1 MKKLMPFVIAAAL
14 VRVAAAQSVYPNIEY
29 GDTVTLSGTAA
40 DTAVTVAGTL
50 VVPSGAVGAQVAAT
64 TVTFG
69 SPSGSVAPAEIR
81 VTGGKF
87 GNSHGS
93 NGPTTVNLGDD
104 GGSGRFLV
112 TGGELGVAVLNVSAN
127 AAADGNGY
135 IDYARVEGGTARFRT
150 LVNNKASSTARL
162 VVAGKSTIGPAH
174 GWYPLVYS
182 GTGAFE
188 VASENGAPVYIDMS
202 NLPMTWNT
210 AGTVVRFTG
219 NADFTLASQNASYV
233 AEYRRG
239 LTFANNG
246 AVTLRLNSTHRFEA
260 NGIIGSGVT
269 NLYIKE
275 SAKLTLDANTTNQV
289 RDVTGES
296 TTVIRGNGVLEADAS
311 ARDIAINVPFGG
323 SVTLRKTGSHAL
335 TLGALAASVSAIRL
349 DEGVLK
355 VSGSMLATNLSAA
368 AGTSIVVDGG
378 ILIIGEGPVS
388 LGCESISR
396 ENGGFLSLRV
406 SAKAPPTFRSGM
418 QIEVDEYIL
427 DGVPQPA
434 GTHALGGATI
444 VVPTSSY
451 PFVGAGQTV
460 TIAENHADTD
470 VIVNGHLI
478 VTGGTSATGYGTVVH
493 LGSPLPTLE
502 PAVIEVLGGT
512 FGYAHSSGAV
522 GLRLGEDGGNGR
534 LLAKG
539 GVCAFATVSIAAATA
554 TNETGYID
562 YARVEGGTLRLRS
575 TANDSSYTGRIVV
588 ASSQGWL
595 GGEHGWGATTFTK
608 GAFVIE
614 SENGADIR
622 WQYTN
627 QHLTFNSTDVPVVFR
642 GDGSVTFHQEEAAT
656 FIIFNRGCRFDNA
669 GWVAF
674 NGLGDARF
682 TSSGILGENVAGLAL
697 KSRAF
702 ATFYANRTNTVRNVT
717 ATDKS
722 CYVNG
727 SGTLIL
733 DSTAQD
739 VVFGATVRG
748 DALKVEKRGAGAIT
762 FDLNATN
769 LPHFAAAEG
778 GDMRILGELT
788 TADMTIDGRSDILVD
803 GGRWTVGPGFS
814 LAAGTIA
821 KTNCGSIVVMA
832 TSSSAPSFPAGAE
845 FDANEYWL
853 DGVRQEDGTYTVG
866 GATVHVATFDESG
879 LVIWTNE
886 SDTQTDYT
894 FAAGSSYLGM
904 LLKTPPSSLSFE
916 GGDLTLGSSGITVN
930 VTEGSAL
937 TNDFNLPIALGAS
950 QQWNLG
956 PSTTTFRGPISPA
969 SGAVGFQTLDVRST
983 GEVAFRT
990 TNSTFCG
997 NLVVTA
1003 QTIRVSGENAFGSG
1017 SVGGKVTL
1025 KVNRAT
1031 TSSPDVCRF
1040 EGATVDQPV
1049 TFSIATA
1056 GNNNYGL
1063 VFAPGTTNVFK
1074 GFVALPQWTYF
1085 GANGLVVFEKG
1096 FMLREYTRQYLGGGA
1111 TVIIRD
1117 RLNLGD
1123 NWGSRGMY
1131 PSSDNG
1137 RLSNKFLLDAN
1148 VEYSSSPMGFCI
1160 EFDGEWHMLRDYCF
1174 TCGYLR
1180 GPNVYNTIHLN
1191 GHPQRVEKFEGI
1203 GNVSSTNAP
1212 AFLELSTPPGYSFTN
1227 RVVFAGHAGVK
1238 MVGGGEVVLKSEAT
1252 SDGSVEVESGVMELD
1267 GTWLNA
1273 SAVSVSGAGV
1283 LKIGVASGQAFGPTV
1298 SLRLSGTGGIE
1309 IPENKILHVGE
1320 FYLNGSDEPQRPGL
1334 YGSAQT
1340 GGLVRG
1346 GSVQVGEVGTILMF
1360 R

>member
-14 VRVAAAQSVYPNIEY
+14 VRAAAAQSVYPNIEY

-40 DTAVTVAGTL
+40 DAAVTVAGTL
-50 VVPSGAVGAQVAAT
+50 VVPSGAVGAQAAAT

-69 SPSGSVAPAEIR
+69 SPSGSANPAEIR
-81 VTGGKF
+81 VTGGNF
-87 GNSHGS
+87 GNAHGS
-93 NGPTTVNLGDD
+93 TKSTTVNLGDA
-104 GGSGRFLV
+104 GGSGRFVV
-112 TGGELGVAVLNVSAN
+112 TSGTLGVAMLNISAN
-127 AAADGNGY
+127 TADDGNGY
-135 IDYARVEGGTARFRT
+135 IDYARVEGGTAKFRA

-162 VVAGKSTIGPAH
+162 VVAGASTIGSAH
-174 GWYPLVYS
+174 GWYPTVYS

-188 VASENGAPVYIDMS
+188 VTSENGALINVDMG
-202 NLPMTWNT
+202 NIYPTWNT

-219 NADFTLASQNASYV
+219 NADCTIKSSGGVTLAYN
-233 AEYRRG
+233 RG
-239 LTFANNG
+239 FTFANNG
-246 AVTLRLNSTHRFEA
+246 ALTFVDNSTHVFYA
-260 NGIIGSGVT
+260 NGIVGGGVT
-269 NLYIKE
+269 NVFLKT
-275 SAKLTLDANTTNQV
+275 SALVSLGANTTNAV
-289 RDVTGES
+289 RDVTGVAS
-296 TTVIRGNGVLEADAS
+296 TIVKGSGVLEADAS
-311 ARDIAINVPFGG
+311 ARDIAIDVPFGG

-335 TLGALAASVSAIRL
+335 TLGKLVASVPAIRL
-349 DEGVLK
+349 DEGELK
-355 VSGSMLATNLSAA
+355 VSGTLLATNLTAA

-478 VTGGTSATGYGTVVH
+478 VTGGTSATGYGTVIH
-493 LGSPLPTLE
+493 LGSPLPTIE

-512 FGYAHSSGAV
+512 FGYGHGSGAV
-522 GLRLGEDGGNGR
+522 GLLLGDDGGNGR
-534 LLAKG
+534 LLVKD
-539 GVCAFATVSIAAATA
+539 GVCAFATLSIAAATA

-575 TANDSSYTGRIVV
+575 TANNSSYTGRIVV

-595 GGEHGWGATTFTK
+595 AGEHGWGATTFTK
-608 GAFVIE
+608 GAFVVE

-627 QHLTFNSTDVPVVFR
+627 QHATFNSLDVPVMFR
-642 GDGSVTFHQEEAAT
+642 GDGSVTFHQEEAIT
-656 FIIFNRGCRFDNA
+656 FITIRRGCRFDIA
-669 GWVAF
+669 GWVVF
-674 NGLGDARF
+674 NGLGDAQF
-682 TSSGILGENVAGLAL
+682 TSSGIIGESVAGLAL

-702 ATFYANRTNTVRNVT
+702 ATFSANTTNTVRNVT

-722 CYVNG
+722 CYVKG

-748 DALKVEKRGAGAIT
+748 DDLMVEKRGAGAIT
-762 FDLNATN
+762 FDVNATN
-769 LPHFAAAEG
+769 LPHFAAADG

-788 TADMTIDGRSDILVD
+788 TADMTIGGRSDILVD
-803 GGRWTVGPGFS
+803 GGRWTIGPGFS
-814 LAAGTIA
+814 LAEGTIA
-821 KTNCGSIVVMA
+821 KTNCGSIVVMSTTA
-832 TSSSAPSFPAGAE
+832 TAPSFPAGAE

-866 GATVHVATFDESG
+866 GATVHVSTFDESG
-879 LVIWTNE
+879 LAIWTNE
-886 SDTQTDYT
+886 SDTQTDYQ

-904 LLKTPPSSLSFE
+904 LLKTPPTSLSFT
-916 GGDLTLGSSGITVN
+916 GGDLTLGSSGIAVN
-930 VTEGSAL
+930 VAEGSVL

-950 QQWNLG
+950 QQWDLG
-956 PSTTTFRGPISPA
+956 PSTTTFSGPISPA
-969 SGAVGFQTLDVRST
+969 SGAVGFQALDVRST

-990 TNSTFCG
+990 ANSTFCG

-1003 QTIRVSGENAFGSG
+1003 RTIRVSGENVFGSG
-1017 SVGGKVTL
+1017 LLGGKVTV
-1025 KVNRAT
+1025 KMYRA
-1031 TSSPDVCRF
+1031 SDADDCCYM

-1049 TFSIATA
+1049 TFSIEAA
-1056 GNNNYGL
+1056 GNNNYGFR
-1063 VFAPGTTNVFK
+1063 FADGTTNVFK
-1074 GFVALPQWTYF
+1074 SFVALPRWTHF
-1085 GANGLVVFEKG
+1085 GANGLIVFEKG
-1096 FMLREYTRQYLGGGA
+1096 FSLMEYTRQYLGGNT
-1111 TVIIRD
+1111 TVVILD
-1117 RLNLGD
+1117 RLYLGD
-1123 NWGSRGMY
+1123 SWGSRGFY
-1131 PSSDNG
+1131 PSSDHG
-1137 RLSNKFLLDAN
+1137 RLSNRFLLDAN
-1148 VEYSSSPMGFCI
+1148 VEYKNASMGFCI

-1180 GPNVYNTIHLN
+1180 GPYVDDTIHLN
-1191 GHPQRVEKFEGI
+1191 GHPQRVEKLEGS
-1203 GNVSSTNAP
+1203 GYVSSTNAP
-1212 AFLELSTPPGYSFTN
+1212 AFLELSTPTGYSFTN
-1227 RVVFAGHAGVK
+1227 RVIFAGHAGVR
-1238 MVGGGEVVLKSEAT
+1238 MMGGGEVVLKGEST
-1252 SDGSVEVESGVMELD
+1252 SDGSVDVESGVMELD

-1283 LKIGVASGQAFGPTV
+1283 LKIGGPSGQAFGPDVT
-1298 SLRLSGTGGIE
+1298 LRLSGTGGIE

-1320 FYLNGSDEPQRPGL
+1320 FHLNGSDEPLKAGL
-1334 YGSAQT
+1334 YDSSRT

-1346 GSVQVGEVGTILMF
+1346 GYVQVGILGTLLIF